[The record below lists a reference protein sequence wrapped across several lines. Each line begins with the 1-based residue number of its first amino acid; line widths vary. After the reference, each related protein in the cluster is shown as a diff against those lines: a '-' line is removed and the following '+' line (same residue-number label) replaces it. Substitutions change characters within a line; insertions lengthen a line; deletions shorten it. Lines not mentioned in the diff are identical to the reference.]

1 MAVTWTDTATR
12 SRAQLTRDLA
22 RTNPSAARK
31 QSMAIRKLAKT
42 LDGTATYQR
51 LPNGARFVPVPRYPV
66 VVLYDRD
73 PAEIGT
79 DTFSSPQYHDYP
91 DLQQIAKRMM
101 NESSGSGEYNFKA
114 EGGTTPVKKAVS
126 WTSAGLHG
134 TEWRI
139 VAVETVKPA

>member
-51 LPNGARFVPVPRYPV
+51 LPNGARFVPAPRYPV

-73 PAEIGT
+73 PGTGDAVILDLAPARSNWRPQEPAE
-79 DTFSSPQYHDYP
+79 
-91 DLQQIAKRMM
+91 
-101 NESSGSGEYNFKA
+101 
-114 EGGTTPVKKAVS
+114 
-126 WTSAGLHG
+126 
-134 TEWRI
+134 
-139 VAVETVKPA
+139 